1 MEENLGPLSQL
12 IPSLVEVFSLM
23 QSSGPL
29 NELVIL
35 WQILEV
41 FLSSK
46 IGVIEFLLPTL
57 HLGDTVGI
65 EESSI
70 GCLKLALCW
79 IQTIESSLTQVHS
92 LFFGTIL
99 LETERVDSVWA
110 AKEVVIFRIGLN
122 IFPSGVGPPAWNELE
137 VLFWWLTIVLILN
150 KAS

>member
-1 MEENLGPLSQL
+1 MREVLGIEWQL
-12 IPSLVEVFSLM
+12 C
-23 QSSGPL
+23 
-29 NELVIL
+29 VI
-35 WQILEV
+35 WYV
-41 FLSSK
+41 Y
-46 IGVIEFLLPTL
+46 LP
-57 HLGDTVGI
+57 VGI
-65 EESSI
+65 EEPSI

-150 KAS
+150 KASWVESTSIILRSSSDWFSTAAETSLKILWAR